1 MSRAFRPDDELRREL
16 LSLFAGE
23 SRDELDTLS
32 SGLVALESDG
42 EAAISSGRFDEMMR
56 AAHSLKGGAR
66 AVELEPVD
74 RLAHALEGLM
84 KSASEGRGFDG
95 ETVDL
100 AYRALDGIEA
110 IIAAA
115 TGGPPAEV
123 NVSSLCDELRE
134 AAAGGTVEERQQVGE
149 PTGLGGETGT
159 PPPAPPAAG
168 PETTPDT
175 GGAPHPS
182 APAAATSTE
191 STVRVKVS
199 KLDQLMASVRELET
213 ARVGVE
219 YANDVLTAR
228 AEREDIETREYDRR
242 AGAIREATSA
252 PLVRLERAAREVAE
266 DVAEARTVPLSLAFD
281 PLPRTVRELGRDLG
295 RKATLEVSGGE
306 IDVDRSVMEILRP
319 ALVHVI
325 RNAMDHGIEPPAM
338 RAAAGKSE
346 EGAITVRARSGGGR
360 LEVEVADDGA
370 GLDEDRI
377 REKAIAAG
385 LVSAEDA
392 AALPYEELI
401 GFVTRPGFSTRDSA
415 GEISGRGVGLDAVQ
429 EGLASIQGGLEI
441 SGVKGSGT
449 TIRMSVPLAIAAI
462 EVIVGSLGGHPVGF
476 PLVETD
482 RIVEL
487 EDASTGE
494 VAHGGVTIPLSSEET
509 LQRLAPEGVG
519 ELRYAVIVRAS
530 GRRIAVPIE
539 ELVGVSRLST
549 MPLPEA
555 LPAVEL
561 FRSVAIL
568 ADGTVLR
575 LLDSQTL
582 TEDLPPAPRL
592 LIVDDSAAWLERG
605 RAWFT
610 EAGWDVTTA
619 PDGRAALGI
628 LAQGAIDAL
637 LTDVEMPGLD
647 GIGLAGKVRS
657 GEGGPT
663 DIPVVVWTASAG
675 EEVGP
680 AAMAAG
686 ADAFLA
692 KEAGNEVDALEAIS
706 SASNRRAGS

>member
-23 SRDELDTLS
+23 ARDELDTLS

-42 EAAISSGRFDEMMR
+42 EAAISAGRFDEMMR

-74 RLAHALEGLM
+74 RISHALEDLM
-84 KSASEGRGFDG
+84 KAASEGKGFDG
-95 ETVDL
+95 ETVDV

-123 NVSSLCDELRE
+123 NVSAICDELR
-134 AAAGGTVEERQQVGE
+134 AAAGEA
-149 PTGLGGETGT
+149 GGEGGPGGPFGDEVPE
-159 PPPAPPAAG
+159 PPPGLEQPPAGRAVAAPESAAG
-168 PETTPDT
+168 AS
-175 GGAPHPS
+175 GGQAT
-182 APAAATSTE
+182 AAE

-199 KLDQLMASVRELET
+199 KLDRLMASVRELET
-213 ARVGVE
+213 ARIGVE
-219 YANDVLTAR
+219 YATSRLTEE
-228 AEREDIETREYDRR
+228 AEREDIETRQYDRR
-242 AGAIREATSA
+242 SGAIRDATA
-252 PLVRLERAAREVAE
+252 GPLGQLQRAAREVAE

-295 RKATLEVSGGE
+295 RKVELDVTGGE
-306 IDVDRSVMEILRP
+306 IDVDRSVMEVLRP

-325 RNAMDHGIEPPAM
+325 RNAMDHGIEPPAV
-338 RAAAGKSE
+338 RVAAGKPE
-346 EGAITVRARSGGGR
+346 QGTITVRARSRGGR
-360 LEVEVADDGA
+360 LEVEVTDDGA
-370 GLDEDRI
+370 GLDADRI
-377 REKAIAAG
+377 RDKAIEGG

-392 AALPYEELI
+392 AALPYEDLVS
-401 GFVTRPGFSTRDSA
+401 FVTRPGFSTREKA

-449 TIRMSVPLAIAAI
+449 TIRMSVPLAIAAT
-462 EVIVGSLGGHPVGF
+462 EVIVGMLGGHPVGF

-487 EDASTGE
+487 EDPSAGE
-494 VAHGGVTIPLSSEET
+494 VDHGEVTIPLSGAQTIE
-509 LQRLAPEGVG
+509 RLAPEGSG
-519 ELRYAVIVRAS
+519 ELRYAVVVRAS

-539 ELVGVSRLST
+539 KLVGVSRLST
-549 MPLPEA
+549 MPLPEV
-555 LPAVEL
+555 LPPVDL

-592 LIVDDSAAWLERG
+592 LIADDSAAWLERG
-605 RAWFT
+605 RNWFT
-610 EAGWDVTTA
+610 EAGWEVTTA

-628 LAQGAIDAL
+628 LAEGAFDAL

-647 GIGLAGKVRS
+647 GIGLTGKVRS
-657 GEGGPT
+657 GEGGRT
-663 DIPVVVWTASAG
+663 DIPVVIWTASAG
-675 EEVGP
+675 EEAGP
-680 AAMAAG
+680 AALAAG
-686 ADAFLA
+686 ADAFLL
-692 KEAGNEVDALEAIS
+692 KEAGNEAEALAAIS
-706 SASNRRAGS
+706 SASNRRAGN

>member
-23 SRDELDTLS
+23 ARDELDTLS
-32 SGLVALESDG
+32 SGLVAMESDS
-42 EAAISSGRFDEMMR
+42 ETAISAGRFDEMMR

-74 RLAHALEGLM
+74 RIAHALEDLM
-84 KSASEGRGFDG
+84 KAASEGTGFDG
-95 ETVDL
+95 ETVDI

-123 NVSSLCDELRE
+123 NVSAICDELR
-134 AAAGGTVEERQQVGE
+134 AAAGEAAGE
-149 PTGLGGETGT
+149 GESDRPPGNEAPV
-159 PPPAPPAAG
+159 PPPG
-168 PETTPDT
+168 PEQPPTDRPATPEEPSPGVP
-175 GGAPHPS
+175 GGQ
-182 APAAATSTE
+182 AAAAE

-199 KLDQLMASVRELET
+199 KLDRLMASVRELET
-213 ARVGVE
+213 ARIGVE
-219 YANDVLTAR
+219 YATSRLTEA
-228 AEREDIETREYDRR
+228 AEREDIETRQYDRR
-242 AGAIREATSA
+242 SGAIRDATA
-252 PLVRLERAAREVAE
+252 GPLGQLQRAAREVAE

-295 RKATLEVSGGE
+295 RKVELDVTGGE
-306 IDVDRSVMEILRP
+306 IDVDRSVMEVLRP

-325 RNAMDHGIEPPAM
+325 RNAMDHGIEPPAV
-338 RAAAGKSE
+338 RSAAGKPE
-346 EGAITVRARSGGGR
+346 QGKIDVRARSRGGR
-360 LEVEVADDGA
+360 LEVEVTDDGA
-370 GLDEDRI
+370 GLDADRI
-377 REKAIAAG
+377 REKAIQAG
-385 LVSAEDA
+385 LVSPEDA
-392 AALPYEELI
+392 AALPYEEI
-401 GFVTRPGFSTRDSA
+401 VSFVTRPGFSTREKA

-449 TIRMSVPLAIAAI
+449 TIRMSVPLAIAAT
-462 EVIVGSLGGHPVGF
+462 EVIVGRLGGHPVGF

-482 RIVEL
+482 RILEL
-487 EDASTGE
+487 DDPSAGE
-494 VAHGGVTIPLSSEET
+494 VDHGGVMIPLSSARTIE
-509 LQRLAPEGVG
+509 RLAPNGPG
-519 ELRYAVIVRAS
+519 EVRYAVIVRGS

-549 MPLPEA
+549 MPLPDA
-555 LPAVEL
+555 LPPVDL

-592 LIVDDSAAWLERG
+592 LIADDSAAWLERG
-605 RAWFT
+605 RNWFT
-610 EAGWDVTTA
+610 EAGWEVATA

-628 LAQGAIDAL
+628 LAEGDFDAL

-647 GIGLAGKVRS
+647 GIDLAGKVRA
-657 GEGGPT
+657 GEGGRT

-675 EEVGP
+675 EEAGP
-680 AAMAAG
+680 AALAAG
-686 ADAFLA
+686 ADAFLT
-692 KEAGNEVDALEAIS
+692 KEAGNEAAALEAIS
-706 SASNRRAGS
+706 SASKGRAGS